1 MDVSLVYLV
10 IVILVISIFLW
21 VTLQSRQGPG
31 RRPPAGRQQQTR
43 PRARLETQGP
53 PTAPRTPRRETWGTS
68 TPGIP
73 QQRERRDTR
82 PGPVATAPRQDNLER
97 ARLESQ
103 LDWSTAQS
111 QQGRERSGR
120 PVVSNVATPARQASR
135 QPESP
140 VLPSRSWLIAARRA
154 RPEMLASPRA
164 ARQAFLAMEL
174 LRPPLALRKE
184 GEEAMSD

>member
-10 IVILVISIFLW
+10 IVVLVISIFLW

-31 RRPPAGRQQQTR
+31 RRPPAGRRQQPR
-43 PRARLETQGP
+43 PRARLETSRT
-53 PTAPRTPRRETWGTS
+53 PTTGSPRRETWGTS

-73 QQRERRDTR
+73 QQRERRDTQ

-103 LDWSTAQS
+103 LDWSTVQN

-120 PVVSNVATPARQASR
+120 PVVSNVATPARQAPR

-140 VLPSRSWLIAARRA
+140 VLPSRSWQIAARRA

-184 GEEAMSD
+184 GEEALSD